1 MDKSSLSLN
10 DTGRIYLDHNATT
23 KPLSSVLE
31 RLPIWADQ
39 WGNPSSIH
47 MSGRGPKNLIRD
59 ARTAMAR
66 LLDCHPLEII
76 FTSGGSESNNLV
88 IKGFFEA
95 RLFEARPSEARAEL
109 TRNEYITTQVEHPSV
124 KKSFEILQ
132 SRGATVHF
140 LSVNREGRIDLAAY
154 ESLLSPRT
162 ALVSVMYANNE
173 TGSVFPIAQ
182 MAEMAHAVGA
192 KFHTDAVQALGKLPV
207 QLSKLKVDYATFAS
221 HKIYA
226 LKGSGVVFARKG
238 ERLVSQI
245 SGGRQER
252 GRRAGTE
259 NVLSIAALG
268 HVASLLAEE
277 NYLSSRAAIMCQLRD
292 HFEQQILTRIS
303 GVQLTGAGVERLP
316 NTSSLLIDGIDGE
329 SLLMNLDLEG
339 VSVSTGAACSSGS
352 PEPSPVL
359 LAMGLSRF
367 EAQRSLR
374 VSLGWSTTRQEMN
387 QFIDILQAVVERLR
401 ALRKPGESDV

>member
-1 MDKSSLSLN
+1 MDKPSLSLN

-31 RLPIWADQ
+31 QLPIWANQ

-47 MSGRGPKNLIRD
+47 YLSRGPKNLLRE
-59 ARTAMAR
+59 ARAALSE
-66 LLDCHPLEII
+66 LLGCQPFELI

-95 RLFEARPSEARAEL
+95 QTDL

-132 SRGATVHF
+132 TRGARVHF
-140 LSVNREGRIDLAAY
+140 LSVNREGVIDLRQY
-154 ESLLSPRT
+154 RSLLSSRT

-173 TGSVFPIAQ
+173 TGSIFPIAQ
-182 MAEMAHAVGA
+182 MAEMAQAAGA
-192 KFHTDAVQALGKLPV
+192 KFHTDAVQVLGKLP
-207 QLSKLKVDYATFAS
+207 LRMSDLAVDFATFAS

-226 LKGSGVVFARKG
+226 LKGAGVVFARKG
-238 ERLVSQI
+238 ARLAQQI
-245 SGGRQER
+245 SGGGQER

-259 NVLSIAALG
+259 NILSIAALG
-268 HVASLLAEE
+268 HVATLLTEK
-277 NYLSSRAAIMCQLRD
+277 NYLISRSNLMRELRD
-292 HFEQQILTRIS
+292 DFEKKILERIH
-303 GVQLTGAGVERLP
+303 GVQITGAGAERLP
-316 NTSSLLIDGIDGE
+316 NTSSLLIEGIDGE

-352 PEPSPVL
+352 PEPSPIL
-359 LAMGLSRF
+359 LAMGLTRS

-374 VSLGWSTTRQEMN
+374 VSLGWDTTHSEISK
-387 QFIDILQAVVERLR
+387 FIDTLEVVVERLR
-401 ALRKPGESDV
+401 ILRKWGESHV